1 MGLIP
6 FFLMYNKIS
15 SIILNSAKAIGLGDV
30 FVAQPDTLKESQAG
44 KIFILSEIGGKKVD
58 GQKIFD
64 FLIEAL
70 DNNYYNDEKLLFK
83 DKIPGLKIENIFEAA
98 VTKTNRDLADFLVS
112 ERIRL
117 NPVATNITIGVV
129 YENNIHFANFG
140 RNRALLVFHR
150 NNDYEIIN
158 VEANAAEA
166 LSEINEAEAAPSRAP
181 KLFSSVISGEIPPA
195 SYFIFSNEALPEYL
209 SAKEMIS
216 IVTKLPPQAAAE
228 QIKNVLAKVNTYI
241 PFLGIII
248 KNTVGLAVQ
257 DAKEDLEESSA
268 HSSISSLNYTEE
280 KTERMLAPA
289 GLINLSGMFKG
300 AQNAVKDWRAKSARA
315 AKKYVRSEEEKI
327 VQPPLDLG
335 TVKSLS
341 MAHADSFS
349 KPDKIFFKKR
359 TGIIGSGFKK
369 IGSVFSGLFGGRLW
383 SWVGNGLK
391 NWVQALNKKNRLLFM
406 GLGLAVIILVV
417 SITIT
422 NLNHRRAAKEALFNN
437 QIIAINDKENEIAS
451 HLLYQDETGAAGI
464 LEEAQSLLASLPQE
478 NETQKAAFQELSAKL
493 TATAEKLQ
501 KIVRVSQADKVNDL
515 VGLSVNNL
523 VFAAGKIY
531 AASGA
536 TVYAITPNSSS
547 SSRINIAGAANLAN
561 PHKDYHKEII
571 HYWDTGNIVD
581 LAYKANIYW
590 PIKRPSLTGSLISTA
605 GLESAS
611 SLVSFKIYNSKLYS
625 LARDKNQIY
634 SYVNK
639 KGFSAKS
646 DWLKDNVDLSQAV
659 DLGIDGDIYVL
670 EKDGTILKL
679 SLGRAVEYNSAAI
692 SPAITG
698 AAKLIVG
705 ENYLYIF
712 EASAKRL
719 VVLSKND
726 GRLIGQYIIESLDQI
741 QDVAINEAGKI
752 AYFLA
757 GEAVWQVNLK

>member
-70 DNNYYNDEKLLFK
+70 NDNYYNDEKLLFK

-150 NNDYEIIN
+150 NNEYEIIN

-166 LSEINEAEAAPSRAP
+166 LADVSEVEAAPSRAP

-195 SYFIFSNEALPEYL
+195 SYFVFSNEALPEYL

-228 QIKNVLAKVNTYI
+228 QIKNVLTKVNTYI

-248 KNTVGLAVQ
+248 KNTIGLAVQ
-257 DAKEDLEESSA
+257 DDKENLEEFSA
-268 HSSISSLNYTEE
+268 HSSISSLNYTEQ

-300 AQNAVKDWRAKSARA
+300 AQNAVKDWRAKSAQA
-315 AKKYVRSEEEKI
+315 TKKYVRSEEEKN

-341 MAHADSFS
+341 MTHSDSFS

-359 TGIIGSGFKK
+359 TGLVESGFKK
-369 IGSVFSGLFGGRLW
+369 IGRVFSSLFGGRLW
-383 SWVGNGLK
+383 SWAGNGFK
-391 NWVQALNKKNRLLFM
+391 NWVRALNKKNRLLFT
-406 GLGLAVIILVV
+406 GLGLAVIILAV

-422 NLNHRRAAKEALFNN
+422 NLNHRRAAKEAVFNN
-437 QIIAINDKENEIAS
+437 QIVAINDKENEIAS
-451 HLLYQDETGAAGI
+451 HLLYQDESGAAEI
-464 LEEAQSLLASLPQE
+464 LEEAQGLLASLPQE
-478 NETQKAAFQELSAKL
+478 NETQKIAYQELSVKL
-493 TATAEKLQ
+493 AATAEKLQ
-501 KIVRVSQADKVNDL
+501 KIVRVASADKVNDL
-515 VGLSVNNL
+515 VGLGINNL

-531 AASGA
+531 AAGGA

-547 SSRINIAGAANLAN
+547 STRTNITGATNLSN

-571 HYWDTGNIVD
+571 HYWDTGNIAD
-581 LAYKANIYW
+581 LTYKA
-590 PIKRPSLTGSLISTA
+590 KTGSLVSTA
-605 GLESAS
+605 GLESVS
-611 SLVSFKIYNSKLYS
+611 SLVSFKIYNSTLYS
-625 LARDKNQIY
+625 LAPSKNQIY
-634 SYVNK
+634 SYANK
-639 KGFSAKS
+639 NGFGVKS
-646 DWLKDNVDLSQAV
+646 DWLKDSVDLSQAV

-670 EKDGTILKL
+670 EKDGTILRF
-679 SLGRAVEYNSAAI
+679 SLGRVAEYSSAVI
-692 SPAITG
+692 SPAMVS
-698 AAKLIVG
+698 ADKLIVG

-712 EASAKRL
+712 EAASKRL
-719 VVLSKND
+719 VVLSKKD
-726 GRLIGQYIIESLDQI
+726 GRLISQYIVESLNQA

-752 AYFLA
+752 AYFLD
-757 GEAVWQVNLK
+757 GEAVWQVDLNK